1 MLIIKDL
8 KVSVLDKEI
17 LNGLNL
23 EIGDGEVHAI
33 MGPNGTGKSTLSKV
47 IMRDENYNVLN
58 GSINYNGNNI
68 LSMTTDEVARLGIFL
83 AMQYPISIEGVS
95 NADMLRTALSI
106 RENKSI
112 NLFKFV
118 NELESAYDELNFD
131 KSTIHSSINEGFS
144 GGERKKNEIIGMRM
158 LKPSLIILDEIDS
171 GVDVDNLK
179 IISETILKYKKESNA
194 SLLIITH
201 YPHILKYIKPDYVH
215 IMNNGKIVK
224 TGNYDLALSI
234 LENGYET
241 SVMKEDNISE

>member
-1 MLIIKDL
+1 MLIIKNL
-8 KVSVLDKEI
+8 NVSVGSKNI
-17 LNGLNL
+17 LNDFNL
-23 EIGDGEVHAI
+23 TINDGEIHAI

-47 IMRDENYNVLN
+47 ILRDDNYKVD
-58 GSINYNGNNI
+58 GSISYNSKDI
-68 LSMTTDEVARLGIFL
+68 LKMTTDEVARSGIFL

-106 RENKSI
+106 REEKPI

-118 NELESAYDELNFD
+118 NELENAYDELNFD

-144 GGERKKNEIIGMRM
+144 GGERKKNEIIGMKM

-179 IISETILKYKKESNA
+179 IIANTILDYKKESNA

-201 YPHILKYIKPDYVH
+201 YPHILKYINPDYVH
-215 IMNNGKIVK
+215 IISNGKIVK
-224 TGNYDLALSI
+224 TGDYNLANEI
-234 LENGYET
+234 LENGYEA
-241 SVMKEDNISE
+241 SIMKDDKVNE

>member
-1 MLIIKDL
+1 MLIIKNL
-8 KVSVLDKEI
+8 NVSVGNKNI
-17 LNGLNL
+17 LHDFNLN
-23 EIGDGEVHAI
+23 INDGEIHAL

-47 IMRDENYNVLN
+47 ILRDDNYKAD
-58 GSINYNGNNI
+58 GSITYNNKDI
-68 LSMTTDEVARLGIFL
+68 LKMTTDEVARSGIFL

-106 RENKSI
+106 REEKPI

-118 NELESAYDELNFD
+118 NELENAYDELNFD

-144 GGERKKNEIIGMRM
+144 GGERKKNEIIGMKM

-179 IISETILKYKKESNA
+179 IIANTILDYKKESNA

-215 IMNNGKIVK
+215 IMNNGQIVK
-224 TGNYDLALSI
+224 TGDYNLANEI
-234 LENGYET
+234 LENGYEA
-241 SVMKEDNISE
+241 SIMKEDKVNE

>member
-1 MLIIKDL
+1 MLIIKNL
-8 KVSVLDKEI
+8 KVSVLDKDI
-17 LNGLNL
+17 LKGLNL
-23 EIGDGEVHAI
+23 EIGDGEIHAI
-33 MGPNGTGKSTLSKV
+33 MGPNGTGKSTLSKA
-47 IMRDENYNVLN
+47 IMRDDNYNVK
-58 GSINYNGNNI
+58 GIIEYNGNDI
-68 LSMTTDEVARLGIFL
+68 LKMTTDEVARSGIFL

-118 NELESAYDELNFD
+118 NELENAYDELKFD
-131 KSTIHSSINEGFS
+131 KSTIHSSINEGLS
-144 GGERKKNEIIGMRM
+144 GGERKKNEIIGMKM
-158 LKPSLIILDEIDS
+158 LRPSLIILDEIDS

-179 IISETILKYKKESNA
+179 TISKAILKYKKESNA

-224 TGNYDLALSI
+224 TGNYELALSI
-234 LENGYET
+234 LENGYES
-241 SVMKEDNISE
+241 SVMKEDNACE

>member
-1 MLIIKDL
+1 MLIIKNL
-8 KVSVLDKEI
+8 NVSVGNKNI
-17 LNGLNL
+17 LHDFNLN
-23 EIGDGEVHAI
+23 INDGEIHAL

-47 IMRDENYNVLN
+47 ILRDDNYKSN
-58 GSINYNGNNI
+58 GSITYNNKDI
-68 LSMTTDEVARLGIFL
+68 LKMTTDEVARSGIFL

-106 RENKSI
+106 REEKPI

-118 NELESAYDELNFD
+118 NELENAYDELNFD

-144 GGERKKNEIIGMRM
+144 GGERKKNEIIGMKM

-179 IISETILKYKKESNA
+179 IIANTILDYKKESNA

-215 IMNNGKIVK
+215 IMNNGQIVK
-224 TGNYDLALSI
+224 TGDYNLANEI
-234 LENGYET
+234 LENGYEA
-241 SVMKEDNISE
+241 SIMKEDKVNE